1 MDGVPAEEVDGFEGR
16 VSSGVDDEGEG
27 GDGGDD
33 AGEGYGLD
41 TSSDDRR
48 GIPVKG
54 GCGAGRRR
62 EVEREDVEQREG
74 DLDVDD
80 DWRSARHMPRM
91 LIRASRLKA

>member
-1 MDGVPAEEVDGFEGR
+1 M
-16 VSSGVDDEGEG
+16 SSGVDDEGES

-54 GCGAGRRR
+54 GRGAGRRR
-62 EVEREDVEQREG
+62 EVEREDIEEREG
-74 DLDVDD
+74 DGNNS
-80 DWRSARHMPRM
+80 RSEGKEQPRQT
-91 LIRASRLKA
+91 K